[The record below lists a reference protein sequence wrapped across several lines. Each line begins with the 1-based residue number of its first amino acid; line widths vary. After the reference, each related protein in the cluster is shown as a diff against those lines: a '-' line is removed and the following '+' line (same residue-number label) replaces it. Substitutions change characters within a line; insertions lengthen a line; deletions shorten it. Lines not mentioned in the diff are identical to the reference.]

1 MRAVVHDVLVAA
13 VVGLG
18 VHRVGALQP
27 ERVARVDLVRRVVAA
42 RAGVVVER
50 VAVVVVGRSG
60 KGRWRPVRRRGGRRH
75 RARTACRTKRR
86 SPCLERRTR
95 GRRRRL
101 RGRAAGGQRQRGGEA
116 ASADRHRPRLRRN
129 LRTRLSGFSRAVG
142 VVVCVGCGGGAPPP
156 PRSLSRSLVCL
167 SDAVGG
173 CNEGAPQ
180 TPRRRRLFGRTF
192 TRDAGSWR
200 CWGPPSLYAACAVEG
215 SRVHYDA
222 GGDGLC
228 FYYGDANFLLE
239 PMLALN
245 GRGT

>member
-50 VAVVVVGRSG
+50 VAIVVVGRSG

-86 SPCLERRTR
+86 SRCLERRTR

-116 ASADRHRPRLRRN
+116 ASADRHRARLRRN

-156 PRSLSRSLVCL
+156 PRSLSLACL
-167 SDAVGG
+167 SKRCCWWLQRGRASDP
-173 CNEGAPQ
+173 APPSPLW
-180 TPRRRRLFGRTF
+180 TDFYPRRGELALLGAAVLVRGVRCLKARVFITTLAATGCAF
-192 TRDAGSWR
+192 IMVMPIFCSSR
-200 CWGPPSLYAACAVEG
+200 CWP
-215 SRVHYDA
+215 
-222 GGDGLC
+222 
-228 FYYGDANFLLE
+228 
-239 PMLALN
+239 
-245 GRGT
+245 